1 MSLLQARRWSKC
13 YGKRFVKLWRF
24 QWQWKSRMHSYD
36 ASILNEKFF
45 SCWLFRRKRRHC
57 LQCNLN
63 WLKVKIFWVI
73 RINLFR
79 LKGSNSVSCGQH
91 WKKKLKRTFIRRPA
105 DRDPAAEGQADSQ
118 SGERPQGQAAGGGWP
133 PREDQEVGDDL
144 SKRICWKRM
153 ILRLYFLLSSFEKR
167 FPCRLEQEAGSYQRM
182 IEVRH
187 QFLDNQWRA
196 RATNR
201 MLKLISQ

>member
-1 MSLLQARRWSKC
+1 MQPQLAEGENFLSDQNKSLSAEGL
-13 YGKRFVKLWRF
+13 
-24 QWQWKSRMHSYD
+24 
-36 ASILNEKFF
+36 KFCF
-45 SCWLFRRKRRHC
+45 MWPAL
-57 LQCNLN
+57 
-63 WLKVKIFWVI
+63 
-73 RINLFR
+73 
-79 LKGSNSVSCGQH
+79 
-91 WKKKLKRTFIRRPA
+91 KKKLKRTFIRRPA

-118 SGERPQGQAAGGGWP
+118 PGERPQGQAAGGGWP

-187 QFLDNQWRA
+187 QFLDNQ
-196 RATNR
+196 
-201 MLKLISQ
+201 